1 MGEVVLFSLSHSATY
16 LFFLTYLVTNI
27 SYPKHLHFFGETSLA
42 ASYPPNTPK
51 HVLFQWLHSR
61 PFDMLLVPG
70 LEEDMGS

>member
-27 SYPKHLHFFGETSLA
+27 SYPKHFFGETSLA
-42 ASYPPNTPK
+42 ASYPNTPK

-70 LEEDMGS
+70 LEEDVGS

>member
-16 LFFLTYLVTNI
+16 LFFLTYLITNI
-27 SYPKHLHFFGETSLA
+27 SYPKHFFGETSLA

-70 LEEDMGS
+70 LEEDVGS